1 MPRSPIPP
9 MLTPDL
15 ISRQRE
21 IVEVFLRNGWDYM
34 RRLLTGGSQ
43 DEPNLPPPAVL
54 RNILTELG
62 PVYVKL
68 GQLLSTRPDLLSPS
82 YIQALSDLQSTVPA
96 VPAPLIEDFIRQHMQ
111 RRPEDVFVE
120 IDYVAIAAGSIGQTH
135 RAVLKN
141 GQAVAV
147 KVQRPGIEKQVER
160 DMTLIT
166 DIARLVSTT
175 QFGQRYNITDLAK
188 EFDAALTA
196 ELDFTTEARYT
207 DELRQDLIDS
217 SWVDSERLKVPAI
230 VWPLTNSKI
239 LVMEWLEGKPLLQ
252 AKLPPNSPTQPS
264 SPFDIPGFGTVGF
277 GSAGSGANPF
287 DSASGSYGKNGA
299 NESANGSAA
308 KNPLESFLRRSQPT
322 AKSERGEITTLLFRA
337 FLSQYFVTGFFHAD
351 PHPGNLFYL
360 SEGRVA
366 ILDCGMMGRLDP
378 QTRATLTELVLAIV
392 SSDAQRC
399 AQLTLQLTEPLKPV
413 DLVRLESDYSRLLGR
428 YYGLDLDR
436 FNTAEAFGAVIETGI
451 RNHLRWPANIGL
463 FTKSL
468 ANLEGAA
475 RQFDPSVNLMNEI
488 KPLMVDLFQ
497 QQLTGNDPLQLF
509 LRTGLEFRNL
519 SLSAPRQLGFLLDR
533 LSDETLQW
541 NVQIQGMSSMQRS
554 LEKAAN
560 RRAFSTVVAA
570 LIIGAAIISTGQPTA
585 QLQWLSTLL
594 FAAASFLGLWLI
606 GSILRS
612 GRWQ

>member
-1 MPRSPIPP
+1 MPRPIPSI
-9 MLTPDL
+9 LTPSL

-21 IVEVFLRNGWDYM
+21 IAEVFLKNGWDYM
-34 RRLLTGGSQ
+34 RRLLTGNAE
-43 DEPNLPPPAVL
+43 DEPELPPPAVL

-96 VPAPLIEDFIRQHMQ
+96 VPVDQIQAFIQQNMLRS
-111 RRPEDVFVE
+111 PEEVFAE

-135 RAVLKN
+135 RAVLQN
-141 GQAVAV
+141 GQPVAV
-147 KVQRPGIEKQVER
+147 KVQRPGIIKQVER
-160 DMTLIT
+160 DMSLIK
-166 DIARLVSTT
+166 DIAKLVSTT
-175 QFGQRYNITDLAK
+175 QFGQRYNITQLAD
-188 EFDAALTA
+188 EFKAALTA

-207 DELRQDLIDS
+207 DELRQNLLES
-217 SWVDSERLKVPAI
+217 SWVDSERLKVPKI
-230 VWPLTNSKI
+230 LWPLTNSKV
-239 LVMEWLEGKPLLQ
+239 LVMEWLDGKPLLQ
-252 AKLPPNSPTQPS
+252 ADIFSRGSSTNQP
-264 SPFDIPGFGTVGF
+264 FNH
-277 GSAGSGANPF
+277 SASNPF
-287 DSASGSYGKNGA
+287 VNKTD
-299 NESANGSAA
+299 
-308 KNPLESFLRRSQPT
+308 NPLETMIRLPQSTFPSVFESPFQKNEADDPNTKERS
-322 AKSERGEITTLLFRA
+322 EITTLLFRA

-360 SEGRVA
+360 DDGTIA

-378 QTRATLTELVLAIV
+378 KTRSTLTELVLAIV

-399 AQLTLQLTEPLKPV
+399 AQLTLQVTEPLKPV
-413 DLVRLESDYSRLLGR
+413 NLVRLESDYSRLLGR
-428 YYGLDLDR
+428 YYGLDLSR
-436 FNTAEAFGAVIETGI
+436 FNTAEAFGAIIETGI

-468 ANLEGAA
+468 ANLEGVA
-475 RQFDPSVNLMNEI
+475 RQFDPSVNLMSEI
-488 KPLMVDLFQ
+488 RPLMVDLFQ
-497 QQLTGNDPLQLF
+497 QQLIGTDPLQVF

-519 SLSAPRQLGFLLDR
+519 SMSAPRQVGFLLDR
-533 LSDETLQW
+533 LSDETLRW
-541 NVQIQGMSSMQRS
+541 NLQIQGLSSMQRS

-570 LIIGAAIISTGQPTA
+570 LIIGAAIVSTNQQTE
-585 QLQWLSTLL
+585 QLQWLSVSL
-594 FAAASFLGLWLI
+594 FASASFLGLWLI

>member
-1 MPRSPIPP
+1 MPRSPLPSI
-9 MLTPDL
+9 LTPDL

-21 IVEVFLRNGWDYM
+21 IVEVFLKNGWDYM
-34 RRLLTGGSQ
+34 RRLLTGGAS
-43 DEPNLPPPAVL
+43 DEPELPPPAVL
-54 RNILTELG
+54 RNILVELG

-96 VPAPLIEDFIRQHMQ
+96 VPAAQIEGYIRQHMQ
-111 RRPEDVFVE
+111 RSPDEVFSE

-135 RAVLKN
+135 RATLLSGKT
-141 GQAVAV
+141 VAV
-147 KVQRPGIEKQVER
+147 KVLRPGIEKQVDR
-160 DMTLIT
+160 DMALIK
-166 DIARLVSTT
+166 DIAALVSTT

-188 EFDAALTA
+188 EFKAALTA

-207 DELRQDLIDS
+207 DELRQDLLNS
-217 SWVDSERLKVPAI
+217 SWVDSEKLTVPSI
-230 VWPLTNSKI
+230 IWPLTNTKI
-239 LVMEWLEGKPLLQ
+239 LVMEWLDGQPLIRAPLPQ
-252 AKLPPNSPTQPS
+252 NPTVRTSTFPTDPTENSAKGPGSWLPKLP
-264 SPFDIPGFGTVGF
+264 IP
-277 GSAGSGANPF
+277 
-287 DSASGSYGKNGA
+287 DSARTTDS
-299 NESANGSAA
+299 
-308 KNPLESFLRRSQPT
+308 
-322 AKSERGEITTLLFRA
+322 KSERSEITTLLFRA

-360 SEGRVA
+360 GEGRVA

-399 AQLTLQLTEPLKPV
+399 AQLTLNLTEPLKPV

-428 YYGLDLDR
+428 YYSLDLSR

-451 RNHLRWPANIGL
+451 RNNLRWPANIGL

-475 RQFDPSVNLMNEI
+475 RQFDPSINLMSEI

-497 QQLTGNDPLQLF
+497 QQLIGTDPMQLF

-541 NVQIQGMSSMQRS
+541 NVQIQGMSSLQRS
-554 LEKAAN
+554 LERAAN

-570 LIIGAAIISTGQPTA
+570 LIIGAAIISTSQQTA

>member
-1 MPRSPIPP
+1 MPRSPLPSI
-9 MLTPDL
+9 LTPDL

-21 IVEVFLRNGWDYM
+21 IVEVFLKNGWDYA
-34 RRLLTGGSQ
+34 RRLLTGGPS
-43 DEPNLPPPAVL
+43 DEPELPPPAVL
-54 RNILTELG
+54 RNILIELG

-96 VPAPLIEDFIRQHMQ
+96 VPAAQIESYIRQHMQ
-111 RRPEDVFVE
+111 RSPEEVFSN

-135 RAVLKN
+135 RATLVN
-141 GQAVAV
+141 GKIVAV
-147 KVQRPGIEKQVER
+147 KVLRPGIEKQVDR
-160 DMTLIT
+160 DMALIK
-166 DIARLVSTT
+166 DIAALVSTT

-188 EFDAALTA
+188 EFKAALTA
-196 ELDFTTEARYT
+196 ELDFTTEGRYT
-207 DELRQDLIDS
+207 DELRQDLLDS
-217 SWVDSERLKVPAI
+217 SWVDSEKLTVPGI
-230 VWPLTNSKI
+230 IWPLTNTKI
-239 LVMEWLEGKPLLQ
+239 LVMEWLEGMPLLRAPLPLNKSDQ
-252 AKLPPNSPTQPS
+252 TVESSAEAKDPTSWLPKPALL
-264 SPFDIPGFGTVGF
+264 
-277 GSAGSGANPF
+277 GS
-287 DSASGSYGKNGA
+287 D
-299 NESANGSAA
+299 
-308 KNPLESFLRRSQPT
+308 RT
-322 AKSERGEITTLLFRA
+322 ATTKSERSEITTLLFRA
-337 FLSQYFVTGFFHAD
+337 FLSQYFITGFFHAD

-360 SEGRVA
+360 GEGRIA

-378 QTRATLTELVLAIV
+378 QTRATLTEMVLAIV

-428 YYGLDLDR
+428 YYGLDLSR

-451 RNHLRWPANIGL
+451 RNNLRWPANIGL

-475 RQFDPSVNLMNEI
+475 RQFDPSINLMTEI

-497 QQLTGNDPLQLF
+497 QQLIGTDPMQLF

-541 NVQIQGMSSMQRS
+541 NVQIQGMASLQRS
-554 LEKAAN
+554 LERAAN

-570 LIIGAAIISTGQPTA
+570 LIIGAAIISTSQQTA

-606 GSILRS
+606 ASILRS

>member
-1 MPRSPIPP
+1 MPRSPIPSI
-9 MLTPDL
+9 LTPDL

-21 IVEVFLRNGWDYM
+21 IVEVFLKNGWDYM
-34 RRLLTGGSQ
+34 RRLLTGGAS
-43 DEPNLPPPAVL
+43 DEPDLPPPAVL
-54 RNILTELG
+54 CNILIELG

-68 GQLLSTRPDLLSPS
+68 GQLLSTRPDLLSPA
-82 YIQALSDLQSTVPA
+82 YIQALSGLQSTVPA
-96 VPAPLIEDFIRQHMQ
+96 VPAIQIESYIRQHMQ
-111 RRPEDVFVE
+111 RPPDEVFAE

-141 GQAVAV
+141 GQTVAV
-147 KVQRPGIEKQVER
+147 KVLRPGIEKQVDR
-160 DMTLIT
+160 DMALIK
-166 DIARLVSTT
+166 DIAKLVSTT

-188 EFDAALTA
+188 EFKGALTA

-207 DELRQDLIDS
+207 DELRQDLANSSWIDS
-217 SWVDSERLKVPAI
+217 KKLMVPGI
-230 VWPLTNSKI
+230 LWPYTNSKI
-239 LVMEWLEGKPLLQ
+239 LVMEWLDGRPLLQ
-252 AKLPPNSPTQPS
+252 ANLPPNRPIDKPASPLNPS
-264 SPFDIPGFGTVGF
+264 GWLP
-277 GSAGSGANPF
+277 
-287 DSASGSYGKNGA
+287 
-299 NESANGSAA
+299 
-308 KNPLESFLRRSQPT
+308 QPT
-322 AKSERGEITTLLFRA
+322 AKNERAEITTLLFRA

-360 SEGRVA
+360 EDGKVA

-399 AQLTLQLTEPLKPV
+399 AQLTLQLTEPLKHI
-413 DLVRLESDYSRLLGR
+413 DLVKLESDYSRLLSR
-428 YYGLDLDR
+428 YYGLDLSR

-451 RNHLRWPANIGL
+451 RNNLRWPANIGL

-475 RQFDPSVNLMNEI
+475 RQFDPSINLMSEI

-497 QQLTGNDPLQLF
+497 QQLVGADPLQLF

-541 NVQIQGMSSMQRS
+541 NVQIQGLTGLQRS
-554 LEKAAN
+554 LERAAN

-570 LIIGAAIISTGQPTA
+570 LIIGAAIISTGQQTA
-585 QLQWLSTLL
+585 ELQWLSTLL

>member
-1 MPRSPIPP
+1 
-9 MLTPDL
+9 MLVGLSILVITHESGHYL
-15 ISRQRE
+15 AARA
-21 IVEVFLRNGWDYM
+21 VGM
-34 RRLLTGGSQ
+34 K
-43 DEPNLPPPAVL
+43 VL
-54 RNILTELG
+54 RYSIGFG
-62 PVYVKL
+62 PTLFKHKPKGSDTTFQVAAIPFLAYVQIA
-68 GQLLSTRPDLLSPS
+68 GMNPQ
-82 YIQALSDLQSTVPA
+82 
-96 VPAPLIEDFIRQHMQ
+96 
-111 RRPEDVFVE
+111 EDVDEDDPE
-120 IDYVAIAAGSIGQTH
+120 IFPNKSLFARAMTIAAGPAANYLAAVVIAFFIGLVGWPSWVETILAEPVVAHEVQEDGAAYAGGL
-135 RAVLKN
+135 RASEL
-141 GQAVAV
+141 ADLLTT
-147 KVQRPGIEKQVER
+147 GIHYDLGVVRVMGKGSKER
-160 DMTLIT
+160 VVPIGVP
-166 DIARLVSTT
+166 A
-175 QFGQRYNITDLAK
+175 FK
-188 EFDAALTA
+188 ALQ
-196 ELDFTTEARYT
+196 RYT
-207 DELRQDLIDS
+207 DELRQDLLNS
-217 SWVDSERLKVPAI
+217 SWVDSEKLTVPSI
-230 VWPLTNSKI
+230 IWPLTNTKI
-239 LVMEWLEGKPLLQ
+239 LVMEWLDGQPLIRAPLPQ
-252 AKLPPNSPTQPS
+252 NPTVRTSTFPTDPTENSAKGPGSWLPKLP
-264 SPFDIPGFGTVGF
+264 IP
-277 GSAGSGANPF
+277 
-287 DSASGSYGKNGA
+287 DSARTTDS
-299 NESANGSAA
+299 
-308 KNPLESFLRRSQPT
+308 
-322 AKSERGEITTLLFRA
+322 KSERSEITTLLFRA

-360 SEGRVA
+360 GEGRVA

-399 AQLTLQLTEPLKPV
+399 AQLTLNLTEPLKPV

-428 YYGLDLDR
+428 YYGLDLSR

-451 RNHLRWPANIGL
+451 RNNLRWPANIGL

-475 RQFDPSVNLMNEI
+475 RQFDPSINLMSEI

-497 QQLTGNDPLQLF
+497 QQLIGTDPMQLF

-541 NVQIQGMSSMQRS
+541 NVQIQGMSSLQRS
-554 LEKAAN
+554 LERAAN

-570 LIIGAAIISTGQPTA
+570 LIIGAAIISTSQQTA

>member
-1 MPRSPIPP
+1 

-43 DEPNLPPPAVL
+43 DEPDLPPPAVL

-120 IDYVAIAAGSIGQTH
+120 ISYVAIAAGSIGQTH

-147 KVQRPGIEKQVER
+147 KVQRPGIAKQVER

-188 EFDAALTA
+188 EFNAALTA

-217 SWVDSERLKVPAI
+217 AWVDSERLKVPAI

-239 LVMEWLEGKPLLQ
+239 LVMEWLDGKPLLQ
-252 AKLPPNSPTQPS
+252 AKLPPKPPHQSS
-264 SPFDIPGFGTVGF
+264 SPFDIPGFDT
-277 GSAGSGANPF
+277 SPF
-287 DSASGSYGKNGA
+287 DPTSSSYAKNGA
-299 NESANGSAA
+299 QDTTAGAT
-308 KNPLESFLRRSQPT
+308 KNPFENFIRRSQSN
-322 AKSERGEITTLLFRA
+322 AKSEREEITTLLFRA

-360 SEGRVA
+360 SEGRIA

-413 DLVRLESDYSRLLGR
+413 DLVRLESDYNRLLGR

-497 QQLTGNDPLQLF
+497 QQLAGNDPLQLF

-541 NVQIQGMSSMQRS
+541 NVQIQGMSAMQRS

>member
-1 MPRSPIPP
+1 MPRSPLPSI
-9 MLTPDL
+9 LTPDL

-21 IVEVFLRNGWDYM
+21 IVEVFLKNGWDYA
-34 RRLLTGGSQ
+34 RRLLTGGPS
-43 DEPNLPPPAVL
+43 DEPELPPPAVL
-54 RNILTELG
+54 RNILIELG

-96 VPAPLIEDFIRQHMQ
+96 VPAAQIESYIRQHMQ
-111 RRPEDVFVE
+111 RSPEEVFSN

-135 RAVLKN
+135 RATLVN
-141 GQAVAV
+141 GKIVAV
-147 KVQRPGIEKQVER
+147 KVLRPGIEKQVDR
-160 DMTLIT
+160 DMALIK
-166 DIARLVSTT
+166 DIAALVSTT

-188 EFDAALTA
+188 EFKAALTA
-196 ELDFTTEARYT
+196 ELDFTTEGRYT
-207 DELRQDLIDS
+207 DELRQDLLDS
-217 SWVDSERLKVPAI
+217 SWVDSEKLTVPGI
-230 VWPLTNSKI
+230 IWPLTNTKI
-239 LVMEWLEGKPLLQ
+239 LVMEWLEGMPLLRAPLPLNKSDQ
-252 AKLPPNSPTQPS
+252 TVESSAEAKDPTSWLPKPAL
-264 SPFDIPGFGTVGF
+264 PG
-277 GSAGSGANPF
+277 S
-287 DSASGSYGKNGA
+287 D
-299 NESANGSAA
+299 
-308 KNPLESFLRRSQPT
+308 RT
-322 AKSERGEITTLLFRA
+322 ATKSERSEITTLLFRA
-337 FLSQYFVTGFFHAD
+337 FLSQYFITGFFHAD

-360 SEGRVA
+360 GEGRIA

-378 QTRATLTELVLAIV
+378 QTRATLTEMVLAIV

-399 AQLTLQLTEPLKPV
+399 AQLTLQLTEPLKPI

-428 YYGLDLDR
+428 YYGLDLSR

-451 RNHLRWPANIGL
+451 RNNLRWPANIGL

-475 RQFDPSVNLMNEI
+475 RQFDPSINLMTEI

-497 QQLTGNDPLQLF
+497 QQLIGTDPMQLF

-541 NVQIQGMSSMQRS
+541 NVQIQGMASLQRS
-554 LEKAAN
+554 LERAAN

-570 LIIGAAIISTGQPTA
+570 LIIGAAIISTSQQTA

-606 GSILRS
+606 ASILRS

>member
-1 MPRSPIPP
+1 MPSSPLPSI
-9 MLTPDL
+9 LTPDL

-21 IVEVFLRNGWDYM
+21 IVEVFLKNGWDYM
-34 RRLLTGGSQ
+34 RRLLTGSAP
-43 DEPNLPPPAVL
+43 DEPELPPPAVL
-54 RNILTELG
+54 RNILIELG

-82 YIQALSDLQSTVPA
+82 YIKALSDLQSTVPA
-96 VPAPLIEDFIRQHMQ
+96 VPAAQIETYVRQHML
-111 RRPEDVFVE
+111 RSPDEVFSE

-135 RAVLKN
+135 RAVLQS
-141 GQAVAV
+141 GQTVAV
-147 KVQRPGIEKQVER
+147 KVLRPGIEKQVDR
-160 DMTLIT
+160 DMALIK
-166 DIARLVSTT
+166 DIARLVSST
-175 QFGQRYNITDLAK
+175 QFGQRYNITELAQ
-188 EFDAALTA
+188 EFKAAITA

-207 DELRQDLIDS
+207 DELRQDLLGS
-217 SWVDSERLKVPAI
+217 SWIDTDKLVVPSI
-230 VWPLTNSKI
+230 IWPLTNAKI
-239 LVMEWLEGKPLLQ
+239 LVMEWLDGRPLLQ
-252 AKLPPNSPTQPS
+252 AALPPHTSVNVS
-264 SPFDIPGFGTVGF
+264 SDPK
-277 GSAGSGANPF
+277 
-287 DSASGSYGKNGA
+287 SGSSNFA
-299 NESANGSAA
+299 SWTA
-308 KNPLESFLRRSQPT
+308 K
-322 AKSERGEITTLLFRA
+322 AKVKSERSEITTLLFRA
-337 FLSQYFVTGFFHAD
+337 FLFQYFITGFFHAD

-360 SEGRVA
+360 NDGKVA

-378 QTRATLTELVLAIV
+378 QTRATLTELVLAIA

-399 AQLTLQLTEPLKPV
+399 AQLTLNLTEPLKPV

-428 YYGLDLDR
+428 YYGLDLTR

-475 RQFDPSVNLMNEI
+475 RQFDPSINLMAEI
-488 KPLMVDLFQ
+488 RPLMVDLFQ
-497 QQLTGNDPLQLF
+497 QQLIGADPLQLF
-509 LRTGLEFRNL
+509 LRTGLEVRNL
-519 SLSAPRQLGFLLDR
+519 SLSAPRQIGFLLDR

-541 NVQIQGMSSMQRS
+541 NIQIQGMSSLQRS
-554 LEKAAN
+554 LERAAN

-570 LIIGAAIISTGQPTA
+570 LIIGAAIISTSQQTA
-585 QLQWLSTLL
+585 QLQWLSALL

>member
-1 MPRSPIPP
+1 MPRSPLPSI
-9 MLTPDL
+9 LTPDL

-21 IVEVFLRNGWDYM
+21 IVEVFLKNGWDYM
-34 RRLLTGGSQ
+34 RRLLTGGAS
-43 DEPNLPPPAVL
+43 DEPELPPPAVL
-54 RNILTELG
+54 RNILVELG

-96 VPAPLIEDFIRQHMQ
+96 VPAAQIEGYIRQHMQ
-111 RRPEDVFVE
+111 RSPDEVFSE

-135 RAVLKN
+135 RATLLSGKT
-141 GQAVAV
+141 VAV
-147 KVQRPGIEKQVER
+147 KVLRPGIHKQGEVG
-160 DMTLIT
+160 
-166 DIARLVSTT
+166 DIAALVSTT

-188 EFDAALTA
+188 EFKAALTA

-207 DELRQDLIDS
+207 DELRQDLLNS
-217 SWVDSERLKVPAI
+217 SWVDSEKLTVPSI
-230 VWPLTNSKI
+230 IWPLTNTKI
-239 LVMEWLEGKPLLQ
+239 LVMEWLDGQPLIRAPLPQ
-252 AKLPPNSPTQPS
+252 NPTVRTSTFPTDPTENSAKGPGSWLPKLP
-264 SPFDIPGFGTVGF
+264 IP
-277 GSAGSGANPF
+277 
-287 DSASGSYGKNGA
+287 DSARTTDS
-299 NESANGSAA
+299 
-308 KNPLESFLRRSQPT
+308 
-322 AKSERGEITTLLFRA
+322 KSERSEITTLLFRA

-360 SEGRVA
+360 GEGRVA

-399 AQLTLQLTEPLKPV
+399 AQLTLNLTEPLKPV

-428 YYGLDLDR
+428 YYGLDLSR

-451 RNHLRWPANIGL
+451 RNNLRWPANIGL

-475 RQFDPSVNLMNEI
+475 RQFDPSINLMSEI

-497 QQLTGNDPLQLF
+497 QQLIGTDPMQLF

-541 NVQIQGMSSMQRS
+541 NVQIQGMSSLQRS
-554 LEKAAN
+554 LERAAN

-570 LIIGAAIISTGQPTA
+570 LIIGAAIISTSQQTA

>member
-1 MPRSPIPP
+1 MPRSPIPSI
-9 MLTPDL
+9 LTPDL

-21 IVEVFLRNGWDYM
+21 IVEVFLKNGWDYM
-34 RRLLTGGSQ
+34 RRLLTGGAS
-43 DEPNLPPPAVL
+43 DEPDLPPPAVL
-54 RNILTELG
+54 CNILIELG

-68 GQLLSTRPDLLSPS
+68 GQLLSTRPDLLSPA
-82 YIQALSDLQSTVPA
+82 YIQALSGLQSTVPA
-96 VPAPLIEDFIRQHMQ
+96 VPAIQIESYIRQHMQ
-111 RRPEDVFVE
+111 RPPDEVFAE

-141 GQAVAV
+141 GQTVAV
-147 KVQRPGIEKQVER
+147 KVLRPGIEKQVDR
-160 DMTLIT
+160 DMALIK
-166 DIARLVSTT
+166 DIAKLVSTT

-188 EFDAALTA
+188 EFKGALTA

-207 DELRQDLIDS
+207 DELRQDLANSSWIDS
-217 SWVDSERLKVPAI
+217 KKLMVPGI
-230 VWPLTNSKI
+230 LWPYTNSKI
-239 LVMEWLEGKPLLQ
+239 LVMEWLDGRPLLQ
-252 AKLPPNSPTQPS
+252 ANLPPNRPIDKPASPLNPS
-264 SPFDIPGFGTVGF
+264 GWLP
-277 GSAGSGANPF
+277 
-287 DSASGSYGKNGA
+287 
-299 NESANGSAA
+299 
-308 KNPLESFLRRSQPT
+308 QPT
-322 AKSERGEITTLLFRA
+322 AKNERAEITTLLFRA

-360 SEGRVA
+360 EDGKVA

-399 AQLTLQLTEPLKPV
+399 AQLTLQLTEPLKHI
-413 DLVRLESDYSRLLGR
+413 DLVKLESDYSRLLSR
-428 YYGLDLDR
+428 YYGLDLSR

-451 RNHLRWPANIGL
+451 RNNLRWPANIGL

-475 RQFDPSVNLMNEI
+475 RQFDPSINLMSEI
-488 KPLMVDLFQ
+488 RPLMVDLFQ
-497 QQLTGNDPLQLF
+497 QQLVGADPLQLF

-541 NVQIQGMSSMQRS
+541 NVQVQGLTGLQRS
-554 LEKAAN
+554 LERAAN

-570 LIIGAAIISTGQPTA
+570 LIIGAAIISTGQQTA
-585 QLQWLSTLL
+585 ELQWLSTLL